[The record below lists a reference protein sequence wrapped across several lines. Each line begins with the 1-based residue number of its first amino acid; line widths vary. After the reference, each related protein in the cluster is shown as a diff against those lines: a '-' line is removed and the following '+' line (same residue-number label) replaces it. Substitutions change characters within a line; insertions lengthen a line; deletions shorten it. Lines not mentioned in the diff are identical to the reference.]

1 MRQLRIH
8 QHQPWNLPTLRQA
21 NLIWLRRMLAAILI
35 IVAIVLIAAATLT
48 TLAVCV
54 GWQLHYDGMP

>member
-1 MRQLRIH
+1 MRQLRLR
-8 QHQPWNLPTLRQA
+8 QHQPRHLPPVRKA
-21 NLIWLRRMLAAILI
+21 NLIWLRRILAAILI
-35 IVAIVLIAAATLT
+35 IVAIILIAAATLT